1 MTDDMATAA
10 TITRRRGDDLP
21 GDVDALFDR
30 LERAIIR
37 RRKPAAPA
45 DNPRRS

>member
-1 MTDDMATAA
+1 MTDDMASAA
-10 TITRRRGDDLP
+10 TVSRRRSDDLP

-30 LERAIIR
+30 LERAITR

-45 DNPRRS
+45 DTSRRS